1 MYPDKGLTIVHSFK
15 DFYIQIWP
23 QEERAEAS
31 DIVTATLENTSW
43 GPTKIATQIKMAYD
57 KSFGAAWQ
65 VDLSFFMKLIF
76 IVLKGYCWR
85 EL

>member
-1 MYPDKGLTIVHSFK
+1 M
-15 DFYIQIWP
+15 
-23 QEERAEAS
+23 EAS

-65 VDLSFFMKLIF
+65 VDFSFFIKMIILSFDA
-76 IVLKGYCWR
+76 GYCWG
-85 EL
+85 ELQLQYRP